1 MGLKALPDG
10 ENTLKVM
17 VDCNRSDV
25 MHPCDVAEDLAIAY
39 DYDNVEERAT
49 PSPTIGSQQ
58 TLNKVS
64 DLLRQEL
71 AFAGYK
77 ECLNFA
83 LCSKEEISSRICRP
97 SDPLAITIGN
107 PKTLDF

>member
-1 MGLKALPDG
+1 
-10 ENTLKVM
+10 
-17 VDCNRSDV
+17 

-39 DYDNVEERAT
+39 NYNNVEEVDT

-58 TLNKVS
+58 FINKVS

-83 LCSKEEISSRICRP
+83 LCSKEEISVMI
-97 SDPLAITIGN
+97 N
-107 PKTLDF
+107 Q